1 MLLAS
6 LCLSDSVLREF
17 SGRLGDTLTECNS
30 RVQASVGHLLCE
42 GPALTPDD
50 LARNK
55 ADVGTVVEQVL
66 PGVNQEVISLRARWK
81 PWGW

>member
-1 MLLAS
+1 M
-6 LCLSDSVLREF
+6 
-17 SGRLGDTLTECNS
+17 
-30 RVQASVGHLLCE
+30 
-42 GPALTPDD
+42 PDD

-66 PGVNQEVISLRARWK
+66 PGVNQEVTSLRARWK